1 MVGAAAPRVAP
12 TFASWPGV
20 RPPGFV
26 DGRSLAPL
34 FTSSPPASWRSAF
47 LVEHRRSLDEF
58 GYVRDIPNYDAV
70 RTAQY
75 NYVEYETGE
84 KELYDLN
91 ADPTEL
97 TSLHASASHSA
108 VISNLKARLD
118 ALKSCA
124 GQSCRTAEGG

>member
-1 MVGAAAPRVAP
+1 VTA
-12 TFASWPGV
+12 
-20 RPPGFV
+20 
-26 DGRSLAPL
+26 
-34 FTSSPPASWRSAF
+34 
-47 LVEHRRSLDEF
+47 
-58 GYVRDIPNYDAV
+58 IPNYDAV

-97 TSLHASASHSA
+97 TSLHASASHQA

-124 GQSCRTAEGG
+124 GQTCRTAEGG

>member
-47 LVEHRRSLDEF
+47 LVEHRRSNEEF
-58 GYVRDIPNYDAV
+58 GYVSAIPNYSAV
-70 RTAQY
+70 RTARY
-75 NYVEYETGE
+75 NYVEYGTGE

-97 TSLHASASHSA
+97 TNIYNGASQTLLSE
-108 VISNLKARLD
+108 LKARLE

-124 GQSCRTAEGG
+124 GQTCRTADGG